1 MTYQIVNTIIT
12 NIEPAVTA
20 TEAHGMATGMLC
32 IDSRAD
38 AMTWLNEVFQDA
50 MGLLEEEKITLIS
63 LFEQTQELLTGDE
76 FQFDLFIPD
85 DAFSLKDQ
93 TEGLR
98 NWCKGFLFGVGYSTT
113 KAKWPGETEE
123 ILKDIVEFS
132 KVDIDIDEED
142 ADENENDLTEIH
154 EYLRAAVMLFR
165 TEFDDTN
172 EDISLH

>member
-1 MTYQIVNTIIT
+1 MTYHIVDTIIT

-20 TEAHGMATGMLC
+20 AEAHGMATGILC

-38 AMTWLNEVFQDA
+38 AMTWLNELFQDTA
-50 MGLLEEEKITLIS
+50 PLLEEDKNTLLS
-63 LFEQTQELLTGDE
+63 LFEQTQELIDGEE
-76 FQFDLFIPD
+76 FEFDLFIPD
-85 DAFSLKDQ
+85 DSFSLKEQ

-98 NWCKGFLFGVGYSTT
+98 DWSKGFLLGVGYSTDET
-113 KAKWPGETEE
+113 TWPGETEE

-132 KVDIDIDEED
+132 KVDIDVAEEHDEE
-142 ADENENDLTEIH
+142 ENALMEVH

-172 EDISLH
+172 SDAALH